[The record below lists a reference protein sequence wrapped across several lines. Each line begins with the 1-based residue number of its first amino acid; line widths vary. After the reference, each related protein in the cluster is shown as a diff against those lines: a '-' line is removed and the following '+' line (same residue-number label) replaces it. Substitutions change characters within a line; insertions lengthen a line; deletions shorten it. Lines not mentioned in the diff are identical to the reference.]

1 MMTYKESIGYLYKFE
16 KFGIKYNLENI
27 RNILNKMGNPQND
40 FLSYHIAGTNGKGT
54 VSALLNS
61 FLVESGFKV
70 GLYTS
75 PHISD
80 FRERILVC
88 GKMISEKY
96 VSDFLTK
103 YKPIFDKIKPTFFEI
118 ATAMAF
124 RYFSDKKV
132 RIAVIETGMG
142 GRLDS
147 TNIITPEVSI
157 ITGISYDHM
166 QYLGDTL
173 EKIAYE
179 KAGIIKENIPVIHCH
194 MKKNVEKVISDRA
207 KEKHSREI
215 ISDKEIKINI
225 TKKASDGMTFNIK
238 SKFCD
243 ISNIKTPLIGD
254 FHKPNFSNALAAYFH
269 TQQNVNKSIIKQ
281 GFRNVITNSGY
292 HGRFE
297 IIGRKPLMILDVAHN
312 PEGIKNLNSNLE
324 YLNYKRLFIVFGM
337 MKDKDYGKCIRML
350 EQIDAD
356 IILTRP
362 DYERAAAAEEL
373 YAEAKNK
380 FRFIIRDDVR
390 FAAAYVLGK
399 ARPQDAILVTGS
411 FYLISDFLKAINFK
425 YF

>member
-281 GFRNVITNSGY
+281 GFRNVKTNSGY

>member
-132 RIAVIETGMG
+132 RYAVIETGMG

-254 FHKPNFSNALAAYFH
+254 FHIPNFSNALAAYFH

-312 PEGIKNLNSNLE
+312 PEGIKDLNSNLE

>member
-132 RIAVIETGMG
+132 RYAVIETGMG

-254 FHKPNFSNALAAYFH
+254 FHIPNFSNALAAYFH

>member
-132 RIAVIETGMG
+132 RYAVIETGMG

-281 GFRNVITNSGY
+281 GFRNVKTNSGY